1 MGKPGTNK
9 YPSMF
14 NLPSPFKLDPNKR
27 MDKLSAKH
35 KDLYDRF
42 EMGQTSEA
50 EEQKMYKLEDKM
62 DRVGKRI
69 KKKESPASMI
79 DNPIPKPK
87 GKLMATMTKKM
98 TKLPTQ
104 AAKIKGPHKNK

>member
-14 NLPSPFKLDPNKR
+14 NLPSPFQLDPNKR

-42 EMGQTSEA
+42 EMGQTSEK

-79 DNPIPKPK
+79 DNPKPK
-87 GKLMATMTKKM
+87 MGMKAEMR
-98 TKLPTQ
+98 KLPR
-104 AAKIKGPHKNK
+104 KKVK

>member
-9 YPSMF
+9 YPKMF

-35 KDLYDRF
+35 KSLYDRF

-50 EEQKMYKLEDKM
+50 EEQRMYRLEDKM

-69 KKKESPASMI
+69 KKKESPASLMG
-79 DNPIPKPK
+79 PTK
-87 GKLMATMTKKM
+87 GKPGKSMSKKM
-98 TKLPTQ
+98 RKLP
-104 AAKIKGPHKNK
+104 KKKVE